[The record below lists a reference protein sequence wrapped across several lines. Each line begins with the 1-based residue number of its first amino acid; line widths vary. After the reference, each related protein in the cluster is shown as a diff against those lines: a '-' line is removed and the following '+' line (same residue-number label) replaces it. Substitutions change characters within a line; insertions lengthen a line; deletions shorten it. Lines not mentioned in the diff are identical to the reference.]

1 MILYGKEVKFLRT
14 VNATCE
20 IADLCEDGNLEN
32 YTKLFEG
39 PHAQALRN
47 KAKVMHALAEG
58 YEQHRAL
65 EEADYKADAITVEQI
80 LALKSDDFIKLY
92 DEAFDALFFAEAA
105 KATVETQPSKKEEEE
120 AAGK

>member
-14 VNATCE
+14 VSATCE

-32 YTKLFEG
+32 YTKLFTG
-39 PHAQALRN
+39 PTAQAIRN
-47 KAKVMHALAEG
+47 KAKVIHALAEG
-58 YEQHRAL
+58 YELHRAL
-65 EEADYKADAITVEQI
+65 EDPEHKPDAITVEQI

-92 DEAFDALFFAEAA
+92 DEAFEALFFDEAA
-105 KATVETQPSKKEEEE
+105 KATVETQPSKKDEEE